1 MTGASSGAPVGNPR
15 AGSGRRLSMAVLAF
29 GIATVVCFMVWS
41 PLMDVLLRPVCAALT
56 EAGAECGMIL
66 LRLSDGFWLA
76 ARVALFGG
84 FVLAFPV
91 IAHGL
96 WRLLFPSADRIV
108 NGAFRPY
115 LAASALLFWGG
126 AALGFVFAVPPLI
139 DAAQTA
145 LYGGLLAQPDDMAA
159 LLTLQAVAVPASLN
173 WTMVLTLAFGLA
185 AQLPVLWALMCRA
198 RHAETTG
205 QR

>member
-29 GIATVVCFMVWS
+29 GIATVVCFMVWQ
-41 PLMDVLLRPVCAALT
+41 PLMAILLRPVCAALT
-56 EAGAECGMIL
+56 EAGAQCGMAG